1 MKNVHILFFL
11 LVFSFISC
19 TKDDTNE
26 ALEVTAANI
35 KGKWNLTSVSCKDG
49 KSSKEDLDRVFQL
62 ATFEVTGEDINASV
76 EMTENPNSYIGRG
89 TLTHVKKITP
99 GGLMQTLDFTVVD
112 FAEWGAWRLE
122 NNKLI
127 VSTSEIETIT
137 FDIIKLNASTLE
149 YKVNIREVVEDD
161 DYKYVSTGTYFYTFT
176 R

>member
-1 MKNVHILFFL
+1 
-11 LVFSFISC
+11 
-19 TKDDTNE
+19 
-26 ALEVTAANI
+26 
-35 KGKWNLTSVSCKDG
+35 
-49 KSSKEDLDRVFQL
+49 
-62 ATFEVTGEDINASV
+62 
-76 EMTENPNSYIGRG
+76 
-89 TLTHVKKITP
+89 
-99 GGLMQTLDFTVVD
+99 MQTLDFTVVD

-176 R
+176 S